1 MVDIMTDELKNLMYQ
16 LTKQTNKDKRIH
28 GILLCKDKRGKI
40 VASNVCIGD
49 ENKCDMQKAKCP
61 DNTIE
66 VGVFRS
72 YPSIEKTT

>member
-16 LTKQTNKDKRIH
+16 LTEQTNKDKKIR
-28 GILLCKDKRGKI
+28 GILLCKDKSDMI
-40 VASNVCIGD
+40 IASNVCIGD
-49 ENKCDMQKAKCP
+49 ENKCDIKKAKCP

-72 YPSIEKTT
+72 YPSIEK

>member
-1 MVDIMTDELKNLMYQ
+1 MADIIAGELKNLMYQ
-16 LTKQTNKDKRIH
+16 LTKKTNKDKKIR
-28 GILLCKDKRGKI
+28 GILLCKEKGGMI

-49 ENKCDMQKAKCP
+49 ENKCDMQQEKCP

-72 YPSIEKTT
+72 YPSTENTK